1 MERRRRLTSLR
12 SVLLRYLCLCGGGC
26 ALILVL
32 WWGIFMQL
40 IDNGF
45 LLSATASAQACAEA
59 RETVASMTAD
69 TFDPS
74 AISSLCRY
82 TVVCDAN
89 TDAERVTTTNMSAR
103 QLKTALNDL
112 HGGSGNLGM
121 MQYQYIV
128 TMADGATCLLQ
139 YDYAVPYADPA
150 LRERLPDFQTC
161 YIILLVVLMLAW
173 LAVTTHRTVRTFTAE
188 TSRIDEAT
196 RQIAA
201 QHPEAVDV
209 DHARIREFS
218 ATLQALQTMGQ
229 QLTDSL
235 QRQWQLEQQRTEQ
248 VAALAHDLK
257 TPLTIIQGNAE
268 LLAESADTTAPEL
281 DAILRAGERAQQY
294 LAALRSAGTVP
305 AARQLT
311 DSHTLAA
318 ALADTA
324 QALCRPA
331 KLHFVLQEQWQGQF
345 LCAAPE
351 LSRALENMLDNAVR
365 YTPAGG
371 TVTLTI
377 SKADGDVAF
386 TVTDTGP
393 GFTPEALHKAGQFL
407 YTDAAR
413 PCNGHQGLGLYLAR
427 SVARAHGG
435 QAGACQ
441 HRHRGAG
448 AALPAHAIKDKG
460 PPKRAFACKISVFP
474 FPCLRDGQSVRF
486 HAAQQKQHLDPSRP
500 GLCQCFGKLRVGRG
514 VGTYFGHAFHLDDKC
529 YRTVVPLLR
538 RLCQLVQ
545 VLDAA

>member
-26 ALILVL
+26 ALILVI
-32 WWGIFMQL
+32 WWVIFMQL
-40 IDNGF
+40 INIGF
-45 LLSATASAQACAEA
+45 LLPAVASAQACAEA
-59 RETVASMTAD
+59 RETVAAMTAD
-69 TFDPS
+69 TFDPA
-74 AISSLCRY
+74 AISFLCRY
-82 TVVCDAN
+82 AVVTDAN
-89 TDAERVTTTNMSAR
+89 TAGETVHTTNMTAR
-103 QLKTALNDL
+103 QLKIALNAL

-139 YDYAVPYADPA
+139 YDYALPYADPA

-161 YIILLVVLMLAW
+161 YIILLVVLVLAW

-235 QRQWQLEQQRTEQ
+235 QHQWQMEQQRTEQ

-268 LLAESADTTAPEL
+268 LLAETAPAPEL

-365 YTPAGG
+365 YTPADG

-377 SKADGDVAF
+377 SKADGDVSF
-386 TVTDTGP
+386 TVADTGP

-413 PCNGHQGLGLYLAR
+413 PGNGHQGLGLYLAR

-435 QAGACQ
+435 NLIVSNDPAAHGARTELRLPICTN
-441 HRHRGAG
+441 
-448 AALPAHAIKDKG
+448 AL
-460 PPKRAFACKISVFP
+460 
-474 FPCLRDGQSVRF
+474 
-486 HAAQQKQHLDPSRP
+486 
-500 GLCQCFGKLRVGRG
+500 
-514 VGTYFGHAFHLDDKC
+514 
-529 YRTVVPLLR
+529 
-538 RLCQLVQ
+538 
-545 VLDAA
+545 

>member
-1 MERRRRLTSLR
+1 M
-12 SVLLRYLCLCGGGC
+12 
-26 ALILVL
+26 
-32 WWGIFMQL
+32 
-40 IDNGF
+40 
-45 LLSATASAQACAEA
+45 
-59 RETVASMTAD
+59 
-69 TFDPS
+69 
-74 AISSLCRY
+74 
-82 TVVCDAN
+82 
-89 TDAERVTTTNMSAR
+89 
-103 QLKTALNDL
+103 
-112 HGGSGNLGM
+112 
-121 MQYQYIV
+121 
-128 TMADGATCLLQ
+128 
-139 YDYAVPYADPA
+139 
-150 LRERLPDFQTC
+150 
-161 YIILLVVLMLAW
+161 
-173 LAVTTHRTVRTFTAE
+173 RTFTAE

-209 DHARIREFS
+209 DHARIREFT

-268 LLAESADTTAPEL
+268 LLAETAPAPEL
-281 DAILRAGERAQQY
+281 DAILRAGDRAQQY
-294 LAALRSAGTVP
+294 LAALRSVGTVP
-305 AARQLT
+305 AARQRT
-311 DSHTLAA
+311 DSHAFVA

-324 QALCRPA
+324 NALCRPA

-413 PCNGHQGLGLYLAR
+413 PGNGHQGLGLYLAR
-427 SVARAHGG
+427 SVA
-435 QAGACQ
+435 QAYG
-441 HRHRGAG
+441 
-448 AALPAHAIKDKG
+448 
-460 PPKRAFACKISVFP
+460 
-474 FPCLRDGQSVRF
+474 
-486 HAAQQKQHLDPSRP
+486 
-500 GLCQCFGKLRVGRG
+500 GKLVLANTGIG
-514 VGTYFGHAFHLDDKC
+514 AQAQ
-529 YRTVVPLLR
+529 
-538 RLCQLVQ
+538 LCLPMQ
-545 VLDAA
+545 

>member
-26 ALILVL
+26 VL
-32 WWGIFMQL
+32 LLMIWWGIFMQL

-82 TVVCDAN
+82 AVVCDAN
-89 TDAERVTTTNMSAR
+89 TDAERVTTTNMTAR
-103 QLKTALNDL
+103 QLKTALNAL

-121 MQYQYIV
+121 TQYQYIV

-150 LRERLPDFQTC
+150 LRGRLPDFQTC
-161 YIILLVVLMLAW
+161 YIILLVVLVLAW

-281 DAILRAGERAQQY
+281 DAILRAGDRAQQY
-294 LAALRSAGTVP
+294 LAALRSVGTVP
-305 AARQLT
+305 AARQRT
-311 DSHTLAA
+311 DSHAFVA

-324 QALCRPA
+324 NARRSSALFCRSNGRASFSAPPRNSAVHLKTCWTTPCAILPPVAPSRWMSARQRTCWFSLSPIPAQASRPKPCTRPGSSSIPTPPA
-331 KLHFVLQEQWQGQF
+331 PAPATRGWG
-345 LCAAPE
+345 CISPAASPRPTAASWC
-351 LSRALENMLDNAVR
+351 LP
-365 YTPAGG
+365 TPASGRRR
-371 TVTLTI
+371 
-377 SKADGDVAF
+377 SFAC
-386 TVTDTGP
+386 
-393 GFTPEALHKAGQFL
+393 
-407 YTDAAR
+407 
-413 PCNGHQGLGLYLAR
+413 PCN
-427 SVARAHGG
+427 
-435 QAGACQ
+435 
-441 HRHRGAG
+441 
-448 AALPAHAIKDKG
+448 
-460 PPKRAFACKISVFP
+460 KR
-474 FPCLRDGQSVRF
+474 
-486 HAAQQKQHLDPSRP
+486 
-500 GLCQCFGKLRVGRG
+500 
-514 VGTYFGHAFHLDDKC
+514 
-529 YRTVVPLLR
+529 
-538 RLCQLVQ
+538 
-545 VLDAA
+545 

>member
-82 TVVCDAN
+82 AVVCDAN
-89 TDAERVTTTNMSAR
+89 TDAERVTTTNMSAH

-268 LLAESADTTAPEL
+268 LLAESASRTGRHP
-281 DAILRAGERAQQY
+281 AGRGPRPA
-294 LAALRSAGTVP
+294 VP
-305 AARQLT
+305 
-311 DSHTLAA
+311 
-318 ALADTA
+318 
-324 QALCRPA
+324 CRPA
-331 KLHFVLQEQWQGQF
+331 QCGHCARRPPVYRQPCLCCRAGGYGQRPLPPGPAD
-345 LCAAPE
+345 LCAAGK
-351 LSRALENMLDNAVR
+351 L
-365 YTPAGG
+365 
-371 TVTLTI
+371 
-377 SKADGDVAF
+377 
-386 TVTDTGP
+386 
-393 GFTPEALHKAGQFL
+393 
-407 YTDAAR
+407 
-413 PCNGHQGLGLYLAR
+413 
-427 SVARAHGG
+427 
-435 QAGACQ
+435 AGAVPV
-441 HRHRGAG
+441 RRAG
-448 AALPAHAIKDKG
+448 
-460 PPKRAFACKISVFP
+460 V
-474 FPCLRDGQSVRF
+474 
-486 HAAQQKQHLDPSRP
+486 DP
-500 GLCQCFGKLRVGRG
+500 RVGEYPG
-514 VGTYFGHAFHLDDKC
+514 
-529 YRTVVPLLR
+529 
-538 RLCQLVQ
+538 
-545 VLDAA
+545 

>member
-45 LLSATASAQACAEA
+45 LLSATASAQACANA
-59 RETVASMTAD
+59 REVVAAMTVD
-69 TFDPS
+69 TFDAD
-74 AISSLCRY
+74 AIDSLCRY
-82 TVVCDAN
+82 AVVTGAN
-89 TDAERVTTTNMSAR
+89 MTAR
-103 QLKTALNDL
+103 QLKTALNNL
-112 HGGSGNLGM
+112 HGVSGNLGM

-209 DHARIREFS
+209 DHARIREFT

-281 DAILRAGERAQQY
+281 DAILRAGDRAQQY
-294 LAALRSAGTVP
+294 LAALRSVGTVP
-305 AARQLT
+305 AARQRT
-311 DSHTLAA
+311 DSHAFVA

-324 QALCRPA
+324 NALCRPA

-371 TVTLTI
+371 TVTLDV
-377 SKADGDVAF
+377 SKAEDTLVF

-427 SVARAHGG
+427 SVA
-435 QAGACQ
+435 QAYG
-441 HRHRGAG
+441 
-448 AALPAHAIKDKG
+448 
-460 PPKRAFACKISVFP
+460 
-474 FPCLRDGQSVRF
+474 
-486 HAAQQKQHLDPSRP
+486 
-500 GLCQCFGKLRVGRG
+500 GKLVLANTDIGAQ
-514 VGTYFGHAFHLDDKC
+514 VQ
-529 YRTVVPLLR
+529 
-538 RLCQLVQ
+538 LCLPMQ
-545 VLDAA
+545 